1 MNLQWI
7 LLALF
12 LIAIVRNVA
21 KALRNPML
29 KNFLRLLSILVAFI
43 ITFILQICGVFQ
55 NIAGKVVGSLE
66 LAAMV
71 PEFEGAINSV
81 ISMILPFCTT
91 LLSPLIFTLTFLL
104 LFWCLQL
111 IHVNL
116 TYKYIIKRRRKKE
129 IKEFKAL
136 LRDEKVLLKKAI
148 TDNEER
154 FKSIMDSIALANPDI
169 DTYDYE
175 ALDEDEIEKMVE
187 KRIKLEKKKKKKS
200 GFFKES
206 SERKAISMVC
216 GVVSGFLLF
225 GILWMGFFYTMDILS
240 DVTDGIKDTNAEDT
254 KIYQVV
260 EMIDDHL
267 VTPYEESFVYKLYD
281 SMAMVDLMNFTVK
294 AGGKLD
300 INGEVYYADDI
311 MRDHMTRSVRLA
323 CEITSATSDKAHVG
337 EDVDS
342 LVRNPITVNVMA
354 EFIVALVDSV
364 EVEDMDDTNA
374 LNAIY
379 GSIIAN
385 YQGENGKELIIKDL
399 DAVSEIVV
407 IASNNK
413 LLAMVIADASNLE
426 GLLEE
431 RELITELAVAMS
443 KLSFYGSTMESAFT
457 LVVDAMGTTLMP
469 ADNAAAYE
477 AFLANIVNSADGL
490 TDISNEDLGYFY
502 AFVKNVATYE
512 KSENNTSGGILAYI
526 ADPLYRAELLRDDA
540 NDIKARVEQLEQDA
554 QDYWDNVEALK
565 ADIEAF
571 KADIDALTAELESAA
586 VEIAALE
593 LKKIEYPENFTTE
606 DQERLDYF
614 YGLQSKKGDFEAQV
628 ADFELQAADLEA
640 RAHELEDRALELE
653 EDVQDLADKASA
665 YVTDFEERIKG
676 LTPFITY
683 FLNWTNVQKPFML
696 AGEDKSS
703 ACMAV
708 NIDGTI
714 YVCNTDILN
723 IEMLV
728 DIIANGGIESI
739 DVLDGEGT
747 EEDSDILDTI
757 TVAEYLDKIPMKDLI
772 EQLTVTNDEASMG
785 DRVSA
790 LTDLVNYIILA
801 ANNVEET
808 ITEDWVYETLVA
820 YLAQENNPEAC
831 NSVATKIVGAFGNHV
846 NFEYNGVTVEKMKVS
861 LHFGDDEWTIE
872 NKEADSEKLVD
883 IIFTLVDL
891 MQTMG
896 NNEESENANASEM
909 ETLLGLLVTL
919 GKTMDQMSDTYCL
932 NEMPSIMVEGI
943 LKNQMLSMA
952 MTPSMLYGETGYM
965 SRLESGELTYEEL
978 MREISDLASTVLD
991 KLGNNN
997 EEEAE

>member
-21 KALRNPML
+21 KAMRNPML

-66 LAAMV
+66 LASMV
-71 PEFEGAINSV
+71 PEFEGAIGSV
-81 ISMILPFCTT
+81 IDVILAFGTT
-91 LLSPLIFTLTFLL
+91 LLSPMIFTLTFLI

-116 TYKYIIKRRRKKE
+116 TYKYVIKRRRRKE
-129 IKEFKAL
+129 IREFKAL
-136 LRDEKVLLKKAI
+136 LKEEKMLLKKAI

-154 FKSIMDSIALANPDI
+154 FKSIMDSIALANPDM

-187 KRIKLEKKKKKKS
+187 KRIKAEKKKKKKS

-206 SERKAISMVC
+206 SERKAMSMVC

-225 GILWMGFFYTMDILS
+225 GILWMGMFYTMDVLS

-294 AGGKLD
+294 AGGKLEV
-300 INGEVYYADDI
+300 NGEVYYADDI
-311 MRDHMTRSVRLA
+311 MRDHMTRAVRLA

-342 LVRNPITVNVMA
+342 LVKNPITVNVMA
-354 EFIVALVDSV
+354 EFIVALVNSV
-364 EVEDMDDTNA
+364 EVEDMDDTDA

-385 YQGENGKELIIKDL
+385 YQGENGKELVIKDL

-407 IASNNK
+407 IAANNK
-413 LLAMVIADASNLE
+413 LLAMVIADTSNLA
-426 GLLEE
+426 GLVEN
-431 RELITELAVAMS
+431 RELIEDLAVAMS
-443 KLSFYGSTMESAFT
+443 KLSFYGPTMENAFT

-490 TDISNEDLGYFY
+490 TNISNEDLGYFY
-502 AFVKNVATYE
+502 AFLKNAATYE

-540 NDIKARVEQLEQDA
+540 NDIKESVEQLEQDA
-554 QDYWDNVEALK
+554 QDYWDDVEALK

-653 EDVQDLADKASA
+653 EDIKALADAA
-665 YVTDFEERIKG
+665 QGYVTDFEERIKG

-683 FLNWTNVQKPFML
+683 FLNWNNVQKPFML
-696 AGEDKSS
+696 AGEDMST
-703 ACMAV
+703 ACMTV
-708 NIDGTI
+708 NVEGTL
-714 YVCNTDILN
+714 YVCNTDILS

-728 DIIANGGIESI
+728 DIVANGGLSTVDI
-739 DVLDGEGT
+739 LDGDETEG
-747 EEDSDILDTI
+747 DSDILDTI
-757 TVAEYLDKIPMKDLI
+757 TVDEYLDKIPMKDLI
-772 EQLTVTNDEASMG
+772 EQITVTNDADSMG

-790 LTDLVNYIILA
+790 LTDLVNYLILA

-808 ITEDWVYETLVA
+808 ITEDWVYATLSA
-820 YLAQENNPEAC
+820 YLLQENNPDAC
-831 NSVATKIVGAFGNHV
+831 NNVATKIVNAFGNHV
-846 NFEYNGVTVEKMKVS
+846 NFDYNGVTVEKMKAE
-861 LHFGDDEWTIE
+861 LHFGDDWTAE
-872 NKEADSEKLVD
+872 YREADSAKLVG
-883 IIFTLVDL
+883 IIFTFVDL
-891 MQTMG
+891 MG
-896 NNEESENANASEM
+896 KISEDYDDSSM
-909 ETLLGLLVTL
+909 STILGLLTTL
-919 GKTMDQMSDTYCL
+919 GKTMDQMADTYCL
-932 NEMPSIMVEGI
+932 SGIPSIMVEGI
-943 LKNQMLSMA
+943 LKNDMLSMA
-952 MTPSMLYGETGYM
+952 ITPSMLYGETGYM
-965 SRLESGELTYEEL
+965 SRLESGELTYEDL
-978 MREISDLASTVLD
+978 MVEISEMASTILD

>member
-21 KALRNPML
+21 KAMRNPML

-111 IHVNL
+111 LHVNL
-116 TYKYIIKRRRKKE
+116 TYKYVIKRRRRKE
-129 IKEFKAL
+129 IREFKAL
-136 LRDEKVLLKKAI
+136 LKEEKALLKKAI

-154 FKSIMDSIALANPDI
+154 FKSIMDSIALANPDM

-187 KRIKLEKKKKKKS
+187 KRIKAEKKKKKKS

-206 SERKAISMVC
+206 SERKAMSMVC

-225 GILWMGFFYTMDILS
+225 GILWMGFFYTMDVLS

-300 INGEVYYADDI
+300 INGEIYYADDI
-311 MRDHMTRSVRLA
+311 MRDHMTRAVRLA
-323 CEITSATSDKAHVG
+323 CEITSDKSDMSHVG
-337 EDVDS
+337 DDIDN

-374 LNAIY
+374 LNTIY

-385 YQGENGKELIIKDL
+385 YQGDEGMDRIIQDL
-399 DAVSEIVV
+399 DAVSEVVV
-407 IASNNK
+407 IAANNK
-413 LLAMVIADASNLE
+413 LLAMVISDTSNLE
-426 GLLEE
+426 NLTEN
-431 RELITELAVAMS
+431 RELVKDLAVAMS

-490 TDISNEDLGYFY
+490 TDISNEDLAYFY
-502 AFVKNVATYE
+502 AFIKNAATFE
-512 KSENNTSGGILAYI
+512 KSENNTSEGILAYI
-526 ADPLYRAELLRDDA
+526 ADPLYRAEMLRDDA

-554 QDYWDNVEALK
+554 QDYWDDVEELK
-565 ADIEAF
+565 TQIEEF
-571 KADIDALTAELESAA
+571 KASVDALTAELENAA
-586 VEIAALE
+586 EEILALE
-593 LKKIEYPENFTTE
+593 FKKINDPANFTQADE
-606 DQERLDYF
+606 DRLNYF
-614 YGLQSKKGDFEAQV
+614 YGLQDSKESISAQV
-628 ADFELQAADLEA
+628 EAFELQAADLEA

-696 AGEDKSS
+696 AGEDNST
-703 ACMAV
+703 ACMTV
-708 NIDGTI
+708 NIEGTL
-714 YVCNTDILN
+714 YVCNTDILS

-728 DIIANGGIESI
+728 DIVANGGIESI
-739 DVLDGEGT
+739 DVLDGEEDEG
-747 EEDSDILDTI
+747 EDSDILDTI
-757 TVAEYLDKIPMKDLI
+757 TVAEYLDKIPMKDVI
-772 EQLTVTNDEASMG
+772 EQITVTNDAASMG
-785 DRVSA
+785 DRVSE

-808 ITEDWVYETLVA
+808 ITEDWVYATLNA

-831 NSVATKIVGAFGNHV
+831 NNVATKIVGAFGNHV
-846 NFEYNGVTVEKMKVS
+846 NFEYNGVTVEKMKAA
-861 LHFGDDEWTIE
+861 LNFGADWTDEY
-872 NKEADSEKLVD
+872 KEADSEKLVD
-883 IIFTLVDL
+883 VIFTFVDL
-891 MQTMG
+891 LG
-896 NNEESENANASEM
+896 KISEEHDESNIS
-909 ETLLGLLVTL
+909 TILSLLTTL
-919 GKTMDQMSDTYCL
+919 GKTMDQMEDTYCL
-932 NEMPSIMVEGI
+932 NGLPAIMVEGI
-943 LKNQMLSMA
+943 LKNDMLSMA
-952 MTPSMLYGETGYM
+952 ITPSMLYGETGYM
-965 SRLESGELTYEEL
+965 SRLESGELTYEDL
-978 MREISDLASTVLD
+978 MVEISEMASTILD